1 MVRDVWIGVLTPE
14 KHTDHRTQQMSTWY
28 IYQIPIRVQ
37 AYHRYYWKP
46 LRHCRWLDSPRAFN
60 FAKLRVQYCSMLFI
74 ASRSILLIPGKTML
88 NLLND
93 SELFWT
99 TKILRHAAGL
109 LTYRSFCSA
118 FPALSVDI
126 DSWQLTVSQWLIR
139 IWTSD
144 CESQQRDCAG
154 LSPASLTLNA
164 VQRYNKKCTYA
175 RKRTLFYKKIIDFYL
190 FVPFYLTMGACLQ

>member
-1 MVRDVWIGVLTPE
+1 MVRGVWIGILTPE
-14 KHTDHRTQQMSTWY
+14 KHTDHRTQQMGTWY

-118 FPALSVDI
+118 FPVHWEPVTYKNLNI
-126 DSWQLTVSQWLIR
+126 GLR
-139 IWTSD
+139 ITA
-144 CESQQRDCAG
+144 AG
-154 LSPASLTLNA
+154 LCRNLTCFPLLNA
-164 VQRYNKKCTYA
+164 VQRYEKNRICA
-175 RKRTLFYKKIIDFYL
+175 RAMRFFG
-190 FVPFYLTMGACLQ
+190 V

>member
-1 MVRDVWIGVLTPE
+1 MLVKSLNQHRPTICSREQHGRVMVRRVWIESWKHGLRFRGDTNPLTIGYNKHVLDNSIKHIRASVPKIILKPVCHVVGSIPRERSTSPTP
-14 KHTDHRTQQMSTWY
+14 
-28 IYQIPIRVQ
+28 
-37 AYHRYYWKP
+37 
-46 LRHCRWLDSPRAFN
+46 RW
-60 FAKLRVQYCSMLFI
+60 
-74 ASRSILLIPGKTML
+74 
-88 NLLND
+88 
-93 SELFWT
+93 W
-99 TKILRHAAGL
+99 HAAGL
-109 LTYRSFCSA
+109 LTYRSFVQPSQLCQ
-118 FPALSVDI
+118 LTV

>member
-1 MVRDVWIGVLTPE
+1 MG
-14 KHTDHRTQQMSTWY
+14 TWY

-37 AYHRYYWKP
+37 AYHGYYWKP

-118 FPALSVDI
+118 FPVHWEPVTFKILNI
-126 DSWQLTVSQWLIR
+126 GLR
-139 IWTSD
+139 ITA
-144 CESQQRDCAG
+144 AG
-154 LSPASLTLNA
+154 LCRNHTYFPKTEYGAKVIIIYNMAKRNTRFYYFFRKIS
-164 VQRYNKKCTYA
+164 VKVWQRYSNH
-175 RKRTLFYKKIIDFYL
+175 
-190 FVPFYLTMGACLQ
+190 

>member
-1 MVRDVWIGVLTPE
+1 MVRGVWISVYAPK
-14 KHTDHRTQQMSTWY
+14 KHTDHRTQQMGTWY
-28 IYQIPIRVQ
+28 IYQIPIRVH

-109 LTYRSFCSA
+109 LTYRSFVQPSQFA
-118 FPALSVDI
+118 KN
-126 DSWQLTVSQWLIR
+126 QWLIR

-164 VQRYNKKCTYA
+164 VQR
-175 RKRTLFYKKIIDFYL
+175 
-190 FVPFYLTMGACLQ
+190 

>member
-1 MVRDVWIGVLTPE
+1 MRATWQGDGRLQCGKIIHEEYSHWPSDTTNGYLIHLSNTYTRTSVPQIILKTFASLSLARFPE
-14 KHTDHRTQQMSTWY
+14 SVQLHQLLVGGTQQVFWL
-28 IYQIPIRVQ
+28 IAPFVQ
-37 AYHRYYWKP
+37 P
-46 LRHCRWLDSPRAFN
+46 SQ
-60 FAKLRVQYCSMLFI
+60 FAK
-74 ASRSILLIPGKTML
+74 
-88 NLLND
+88 N
-93 SELFWT
+93 
-99 TKILRHAAGL
+99 
-109 LTYRSFCSA
+109 
-118 FPALSVDI
+118 
-126 DSWQLTVSQWLIR
+126 QWLVR